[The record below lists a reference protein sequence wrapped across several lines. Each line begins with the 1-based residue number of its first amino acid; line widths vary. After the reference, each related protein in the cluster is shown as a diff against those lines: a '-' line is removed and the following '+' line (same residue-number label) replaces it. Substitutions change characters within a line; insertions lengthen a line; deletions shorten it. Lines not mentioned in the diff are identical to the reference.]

1 MIIDSHCHLK
11 HGDAARTEY
20 SAQAIVEMLDAVHID
35 KAVVFAMSTTTARS
49 IEMAQ
54 AAVEEFPDRLIPY
67 VYALPHYERP
77 VLPEIDHA
85 ISDLGFRGIKIHG
98 GECTLAE
105 YAVDPVIKL
114 AGERGVPCLIDCKG
128 WVSPIRRLAEKFPDT
143 TIICAHLGQYL
154 CTNVALM
161 DSFIQIAEE
170 CDNVVLDVS
179 GVVTLWK
186 IEDAVRRVGSER
198 VVFGM
203 DGPHKTPD
211 VFAFARHELDKVNR
225 LDLTDQQK
233 QDVLGGTIARILDI
247 DE

>member
-11 HGDAARTEY
+11 HGDAERTEY
-20 SAQAIVEMLDAVHID
+20 SADSIVEMMDSVGVD
-35 KAVVFAMSTTTARS
+35 KAVVFAMSTTTAAS

-54 AAVEEFPDRLIPY
+54 KAVEQYPDRLIPY
-67 VYALPHYERP
+67 VYALPHYRRP
-77 VLPEIDHA
+77 VLDEIDHA

-105 YAVDPVIKL
+105 YAVDPVIEL
-114 AGERGVPCLIDCKG
+114 AGVRGVPCLIDCKG
-128 WVSPIRRLAEKFPDT
+128 QVSPMRRLAESYPGT

-161 DSFIQIAEE
+161 DRFIEIAEE
-170 CDNVVLDVS
+170 HANFMLDVS

-186 IEDAVRRVGSER
+186 IEDAVARVGSDR
-198 VVFGM
+198 VIFGM

-211 VFAFARHELDKVNR
+211 VFAFARHELDKINR
-225 LDLTDQQK
+225 LALSDEQK
-233 QDVLGGTIARILDI
+233 RDVLGNTIARIIGLQ
-247 DE
+247 